1 MRVPKSSTPTPPIRF
16 GIFEFD
22 NRSGELRR
30 HGVRIRLCH
39 QASQLLAF
47 LLKAPGRIRT
57 RQELREQLWPATT
70 FVNFDHSINKAIH
83 ELREALGD
91 WAVSPRFI
99 ETVVGQGY
107 RFIPELQAP
116 KPESR
121 KMRSVAVLPFGSDA
135 KEAGALFVTA
145 QIVSRVIDGLAR
157 IPAMRVLAYSTVKH
171 VRPQRVNPQRIGKEL
186 GVRGVI
192 SGELLWQSDDLLL
205 HIELID
211 AADGTQIW
219 GAHLRRRCESLI
231 ECAEQFAQEILRQL
245 HPVLDSRRPAI
256 HSQATTIQ
264 PSS

>member
-1 MRVPKSSTPTPPIRF
+1 
-16 GIFEFD
+16 
-22 NRSGELRR
+22 
-30 HGVRIRLCH
+30 
-39 QASQLLAF
+39 
-47 LLKAPGRIRT
+47 
-57 RQELREQLWPATT
+57 
-70 FVNFDHSINKAIH
+70 
-83 ELREALGD
+83 
-91 WAVSPRFI
+91 
-99 ETVVGQGY
+99 
-107 RFIPELQAP
+107 
-116 KPESR
+116 
-121 KMRSVAVLPFGSDA
+121 MRSVAVLPFGSDA

-256 HSQATTIQ
+256 HAQATTLQ